1 MINSTDVRVDMRAG
15 QSMGTES
22 DKQERSCMG
31 KRYERDGAMIVKY
44 RDTESDTVDTLEIT
58 GRRVKMKR
66 SGSVRSEMD
75 FAPGESHIFEME
87 TTLGSF
93 TFLVRT
99 KRVAVGIYPDL
110 ITVELAYDL
119 YADGS
124 LVSHNHVD
132 YRIKSESA
140 T

>member
-1 MINSTDVRVDMRAG
+1 MR
-15 QSMGTES
+15 
-22 DKQERSCMG
+22 
-31 KRYERDGAMIVKY
+31 
-44 RDTESDTVDTLEIT
+44 
-58 GRRVKMKR
+58 R

-99 KRVAVGIYPDL
+99 KRVAVGIYSDS

-119 YADGS
+119 YADGA

-132 YRIKSESA
+132 YCIKPDKRS
-140 T
+140 